1 MDQVRIGIIGV
12 GNMGSGHAKTITSGQ
27 VPDMV
32 LTAIADINPERRKWA
47 AETYPDVKVFD
58 DAITMM
64 ESGLVDAVIVA
75 TPHYDHPPLV
85 TAALKRDIHVMCEK
99 PAGVYTK
106 AVAEVNELA
115 KKSKATY
122 AIMFNQRTNCVYR
135 KMKEIISSGELGAIR
150 RVNWLITD
158 WFRSQSYYDSGAWR
172 ATWAGEGGGVL
183 LNQCPHNL
191 DLFQW
196 LVGMPVRV
204 RAFTHN
210 GKWHDI
216 EVEDDVTAYMEF
228 ENGATGVFITS
239 TGDAPGTNR
248 LEVVLDGGTLICD
261 GKKLTLEKLETP
273 ISEFMKTYK
282 SGFGTPKCDVCEV
295 ETDGENPQHAGVLR
309 AFAQHLLNGAP
320 LVADGTEGINGLTLS
335 NAMHLSSWL
344 NETVTLPLDED
355 RFLEE
360 LNKRRATSRLKASG
374 GKVLD
379 TEGTY

>member
-135 KMKEIISSGELGAIR
+135 KMKEIISSGELGSIR
-150 RVNWLITD
+150 RVNWLITN
-158 WFRSQSYYDSGAWR
+158 WFRPQSYYDSGAWR

-196 LVGMPVRV
+196 LVGHARARARFHAQRPVARH
-204 RAFTHN
+204 RS
-210 GKWHDI
+210 GRRCD
-216 EVEDDVTAYMEF
+216 
-228 ENGATGVFITS
+228 
-239 TGDAPGTNR
+239 R
-248 LEVVLDGGTLICD
+248 L
-261 GKKLTLEKLETP
+261 
-273 ISEFMKTYK
+273 
-282 SGFGTPKCDVCEV
+282 
-295 ETDGENPQHAGVLR
+295 H
-309 AFAQHLLNGAP
+309 
-320 LVADGTEGINGLTLS
+320 GI
-335 NAMHLSSWL
+335 
-344 NETVTLPLDED
+344 
-355 RFLEE
+355 
-360 LNKRRATSRLKASG
+360 
-374 GKVLD
+374 
-379 TEGTY
+379 